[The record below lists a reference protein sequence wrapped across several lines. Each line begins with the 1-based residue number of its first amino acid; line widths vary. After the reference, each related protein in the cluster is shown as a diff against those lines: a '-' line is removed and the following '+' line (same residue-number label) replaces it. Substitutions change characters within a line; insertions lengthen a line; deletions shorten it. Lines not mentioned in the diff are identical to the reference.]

1 MAMSCYY
8 LKGIAPPHVRLTQIF
23 WGVTPYLF
31 IIILSMVIVYVFPQ
45 IVYWLPDAALWLGA
59 PARPRR
65 RSTSARSPCAT
76 ASPPAR

>member
-45 IVYWLPDAALWLGA
+45 IVYWLPNALYG
-59 PARPRR
+59 
-65 RSTSARSPCAT
+65 
-76 ASPPAR
+76 